1 MLVLSR
7 REGEAVVIP
16 DLDITIRLIEIRRDH
31 VRIGIEAPR
40 HIAVH
45 RDEVWE
51 RIERSQSLD
60 ELAPAP
66 CYSV

>member
-7 REGEAVVIP
+7 REGEEVVIP
-16 DLDITIRLIEIRRDH
+16 ELDITIRLIEIRRDH
-31 VRIGIEAPR
+31 VRIGIDAPR

-45 RDEVWE
+45 RKEVWE
-51 RIERSQSLD
+51 RIESSPAAE
-60 ELAPAP
+60 ELVEAH